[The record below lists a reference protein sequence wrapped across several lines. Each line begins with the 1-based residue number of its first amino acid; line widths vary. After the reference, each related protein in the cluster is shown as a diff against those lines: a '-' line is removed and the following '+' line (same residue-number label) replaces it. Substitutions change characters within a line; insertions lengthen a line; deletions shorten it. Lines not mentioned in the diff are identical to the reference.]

1 MIKLT
6 EEEVM
11 TDIGQEKGP
20 EKSLE
25 IGHLE
30 KNLGI
35 GHPETCQL
43 IGLIGQLEKNLGI
56 GAPRDESRNRPSN
69 ERGEGRLDNR
79 YNDPGYGGHR

>member
-1 MIKLT
+1 MDQMLTKQT

-43 IGLIGQLEKNLGI
+43 IGQIGQLEKNLEI
-56 GAPRDESRNRPSN
+56 GLLEKNL
-69 ERGEGRLDNR
+69 ET
-79 YNDPGYGGHR
+79 DPPMKEEKGG